1 MTTLELQA
9 NRQSLINKILEIEDP
24 HIIERLRK
32 YLNQLRPNQGESPAA
47 SISDMRE
54 AIERSEKDI
63 SLGHLSSHEEVMNRI
78 HTKIALT
85 KR

>member
-9 NRQSLINKILEIEDP
+9 NKQSLIDRILEIEDP

-32 YLNQLRPNQGESPAA
+32 YLNQLRPYQEEPCVA
-47 SISDMRE
+47 SISDMRG

-63 SLGHLSSHEEVMNRI
+63 SLGRVSSHEDVMSKI
-78 HTKIALT
+78 QQKIALA